1 MGSID
6 ELEPYDGKV
15 FKAGR
20 NPKTSFEKVY
30 DDLIPAIVNCI
41 GSWDY
46 DTGEPEWG
54 KFGNNVSN
62 LRNSKIDNDED
73 NEDDEDDNVNKR
85 HLSGGLEYLNDKGYV
100 GVMEEGA
107 SGTNLRYDFK
117 ESNIYDLAELHRFLE
132 QNDSEL

>member
-6 ELEPYDGKV
+6 ELEPYNGKV

-41 GSWDY
+41 GSWNY

-54 KFGNNVSN
+54 KFGNKVSN
-62 LRNSKIDNDED
+62 LRTSKIDGD
-73 NEDDEDDNVNKR
+73 VNKR

-100 GVMEEGA
+100 GVMDEEA

-117 ESNIYDLAELHRFLE
+117 ESNIYELAELHRFLE